1 MQKRFT
7 KQELLALLE
16 EIIGEKY
23 EFGKS
28 TIVDDL
34 TNSMNILIVEMLDLV
49 KIEDCLEIAG
59 IRTNRI
65 IEYNENVLDKYC
77 DNYENSKYTT
87 LQKLIDVTIF
97 EMNKIIGD
105 KISGINT
112 LLYMLFQVDCNEINN
127 LFDYSDEELNMI
139 DPNTL
144 EETIGVSTEEY
155 IEDISSKI
163 GTIDK
168 NKNYFI
174 ELIHYISVNLDEE
187 LNWVGRNL

>member
-105 KISGINT
+105 KIS
-112 LLYMLFQVDCNEINN
+112 
-127 LFDYSDEELNMI
+127 
-139 DPNTL
+139 
-144 EETIGVSTEEY
+144 
-155 IEDISSKI
+155 
-163 GTIDK
+163 
-168 NKNYFI
+168 
-174 ELIHYISVNLDEE
+174 
-187 LNWVGRNL
+187 

>member
-77 DNYENSKYTT
+77 ANYENSKYTT

>member
-77 DNYENSKYTT
+77 ANYENSKYTT

-174 ELIHYISVNLDEE
+174 ELIHYISVKLDEE

>member
-23 EFGKS
+23 EFGKL

-77 DNYENSKYTT
+77 ANYENSKYTT
-87 LQKLIDVTIF
+87 LQKLIDVTIY
-97 EMNKIIGD
+97 EKNKIIGD

-127 LFDYSDEELNMI
+127 LFDYSDEELNII

-144 EETIGVSTEEY
+144 EETIGVSTAP
-155 IEDISSKI
+155 
-163 GTIDK
+163 T
-168 NKNYFI
+168 FFR
-174 ELIHYISVNLDEE
+174 LVT
-187 LNWVGRNL
+187 

>member
-23 EFGKS
+23 EFGKL

-77 DNYENSKYTT
+77 ANYENSKYTT
-87 LQKLIDVTIF
+87 LQKLIDVTIY
-97 EMNKIIGD
+97 EKNKIIGD

-127 LFDYSDEELNMI
+127 LFDYSDEELNII

-174 ELIHYISVNLDEE
+174 ELIHYISVKLDEE
-187 LNWVGRNL
+187 LN

>member
-77 DNYENSKYTT
+77 ANYENSKYTT

-112 LLYMLFQVDCNEINN
+112 LLYMLFQVDC
-127 LFDYSDEELNMI
+127 SDEELNMI

-187 LNWVGRNL
+187 LN